1 MKEPSIELIKA
12 LKALKDEIP
21 ADQFNNVLN
30 GLGVDSKSFEDRI
43 KGLEREYEFIGDL
56 YICNVCKDII
66 PIDEEFTTNIG
77 EKSCDAI
84 ITLKN
89 DKKIMVEIKSTSK
102 DEYSISSGNFN
113 SRVEWA
119 RKNGYELYFAI
130 NLFNYW
136 ALYSADQLIQW
147 NRKITLNNFPESLLS
162 EVFNIVYFMST
173 NKIKFISTYSSNSSH
188 ENLGIKDI
196 ETDSYLIKEE
206 FYVNDELVKE
216 VTTTD
221 NNGLPLVLLSA
232 EIRLRCSRKNL
243 KINDFSTKTI
253 YELDS
258 NNSFCSLDII
268 KTTISEMSGTSLKNK
283 YNSFLKMISKK
294 DNRDKINIWLNELVK
309 LLRMTPYILMPAS
322 KSKEND

>member
-30 GLGVDSKSFEDRI
+30 CLGVDSNSFEDRI

-56 YICNVCKDII
+56 YICNLCKDII

-102 DEYSISSGNFN
+102 DEYSISNGNFN

-119 RKNGYELYFAI
+119 KKNGYELYFAI
-130 NLFNYW
+130 NLSNVW
-136 ALYSADQLIQW
+136 ALYSANQLKQW
-147 NRKITLNNFPESLLS
+147 NRKITLNNISESLLS
-162 EVFNIVYFMST
+162 EVFCIAYFIST
-173 NKIKFISTYSSNSSH
+173 NKIKFISTCSSNSLF

-196 ETDSYLIKEE
+196 ETGSYLVREE
-206 FYVNDELVKE
+206 FYVNDELVKV

-221 NNGLPLVLLSA
+221 KNDLPLVLLSA
-232 EIRLRCSRKNL
+232 EIRLRCSRESQ
-243 KINDFSTKTI
+243 KIDDFTTKI
-253 YELDS
+253 VYELDRNS
-258 NNSFCSLDII
+258 SFCSFDMI
-268 KTTISEMSGTSLKNK
+268 KTTISEMRGSSLKNK
-283 YNSFLKMISKK
+283 YNSFLKIISKEE
-294 DNRDKINIWLNELVK
+294 NRDNINIWLNELIK
-309 LLRMTPYILMPAS
+309 LLKMKPFILLPES
-322 KSKEND
+322 KIND